1 MVVCISVGLAY
12 RLMCNISM
20 DTNSCIKDPTRL
32 IWPEATPGT
41 RTTLVCSST
50 SVGPVHNAQVCYIH
64 RRAPRLVLRIFHSG
78 SLPRRSPP
86 GPSHF
91 IHFSFLP
98 RRPLPPSFPFSTSV
112 FYPVRSQG
120 KLLSSCPLTTAH
132 PELGEG
138 IFFLYF
144 NCCCDSCCCK

>member
-32 IWPEATPGT
+32 IRPEATPGT

-91 IHFSFLP
+91 IHLGFLP
-98 RRPLPPSFPFSTSV
+98 RWPPSPPRSFPFSTSV
-112 FYPVRSQG
+112 FYLVDPSPRPFHFPLRFFTPSGVRGSYFLPV
-120 KLLSSCPLTTAH
+120 L
-132 PELGEG
+132 
-138 IFFLYF
+138 
-144 NCCCDSCCCK
+144 